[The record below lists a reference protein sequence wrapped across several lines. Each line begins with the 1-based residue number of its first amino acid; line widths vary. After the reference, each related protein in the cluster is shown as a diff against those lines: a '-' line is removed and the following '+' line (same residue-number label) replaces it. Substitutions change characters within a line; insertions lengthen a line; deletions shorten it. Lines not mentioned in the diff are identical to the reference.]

1 MAINP
6 LKSDQSDGTRDLF
19 LSYNTRD
26 AAAVCAIAERLHA
39 AKLTTFLDKKDLKPG
54 LPWMPDIEHSIS
66 QSRALAVFISKHGFG
81 PYQETEVQLAIIRQ
95 VDERKN
101 GRAFPLIPVLL
112 PGAEP
117 ENISG
122 FLRLNHFLDLR
133 NDAAANDQLQSLI
146 STIRGGKPSSITE
159 TEIDLCPYR
168 ALRAFREEDAPL
180 FFGREEFAQ
189 QLLAKT
195 QQHSLIAVVGPSG
208 SGKSS
213 VVQAGLMPLLRRERS
228 PQPTWDAVV
237 FTPGTR
243 PFYSLA
249 TTLVAIW
256 GAELSV
262 TQILREAEELSEDL
276 AIGKTRLENAL
287 SQAIAASEGVDRLLV
302 VVDQFEELFTQTEEK
317 DRKPFIAALL
327 SAASVVPVTIALTL
341 RADFYGQT
349 IGLDRDLSDRMQQGV
364 VNLGPMTRDELR
376 HAIENPA
383 HSVEL
388 KFESGL
394 VNRILDN
401 IEFQPGNLPLLEF
414 ALTELWDRRQ
424 GHLLTHRQYDEIGEV
439 EGAIGQ
445 RAEQLFGGLKPDEQR
460 AALRAF
466 TRLVRVAAA
475 NEEGTDTRQRVRL
488 SELGETARV
497 VAQQFV
503 KARLLVTSRHEATDE
518 NIIEVAHEALIRR
531 WERLKEVLSEDREFL
546 LWRQR
551 LRSMLS
557 VHVNT
562 GRHSNTLLANFY
574 LREAKQW
581 REKHPNDLSKLERE
595 FIAKSDD
602 EYLWI
607 NRYSLTPR
615 LSQRDSRIINT
626 ARVIIIIGIT
636 ILVISIRTC
645 GN

>member
-237 FTPGTR
+237 FTPGR
-243 PFYSLA
+243 SPFHNLAAALVATWDAEFDLTERLLKAERLGNSLA
-249 TTLVAIW
+249 SGEV
-256 GAELSV
+256 
-262 TQILREAEELSEDL
+262 
-276 AIGKTRLENAL
+276 RLEA
-287 SQAIAASEGVDRLLV
+287 AIRLVLEASKGADRLLV
-302 VVDQFEELFTQTEEK
+302 IVDQFEELFTQTEEK

-327 SAASVVPVTIALTL
+327 SASVLAPVTIALTL
-341 RADFYGQT
+341 RADFYSQA
-349 IGLDRDLSDRMQQGV
+349 IGL
-364 VNLGPMTRDELR
+364 P
-376 HAIENPA
+376 
-383 HSVEL
+383 
-388 KFESGL
+388 
-394 VNRILDN
+394 
-401 IEFQPGNLPLLEF
+401 
-414 ALTELWDRRQ
+414 
-424 GHLLTHRQYDEIGEV
+424 
-439 EGAIGQ
+439 
-445 RAEQLFGGLKPDEQR
+445 
-460 AALRAF
+460 
-466 TRLVRVAAA
+466 
-475 NEEGTDTRQRVRL
+475 
-488 SELGETARV
+488 
-497 VAQQFV
+497 
-503 KARLLVTSRHEATDE
+503 
-518 NIIEVAHEALIRR
+518 
-531 WERLKEVLSEDREFL
+531 
-546 LWRQR
+546 
-551 LRSMLS
+551 
-557 VHVNT
+557 
-562 GRHSNTLLANFY
+562 
-574 LREAKQW
+574 
-581 REKHPNDLSKLERE
+581 
-595 FIAKSDD
+595 
-602 EYLWI
+602 
-607 NRYSLTPR
+607 
-615 LSQRDSRIINT
+615 
-626 ARVIIIIGIT
+626 
-636 ILVISIRTC
+636 
-645 GN
+645 